1 MKLNSFMD
9 RRSIIQSTYL
19 ENSYTINDNSCGEEV
34 CECDVV
40 KTDGEKT
47 QLRSIAI
54 IVLLAFACALGLTV
68 PKINAVETALKSKK
82 AGTIACY
89 SKSDKQTRK
98 KIFSYNDY
106 QSNKNNNG
114 NCPHPSAYSVPGCCN
129 DSKRKKNQA
138 C

>member
-1 MKLNSFMD
+1 MD
-9 RRSIIQSTYL
+9 RQSIIQSTYL
-19 ENSYTINDNSCGEEV
+19 KNRYTINDNSCEEEI

-40 KTDGEKT
+40 KTDREKT

-54 IVLLAFACALGLTV
+54 IVLLAFACALSLTIL
-68 PKINAVETALKSKK
+68 KINAAETGLQTDK
-82 AGTIACY
+82 AETIACGLQ
-89 SKSDKQTRK
+89 SDKQTRK

-114 NCPHPSAYSVPGCCN
+114 NCPHPSAYSVLGCCN
-129 DSKRKKNQA
+129 DSKRKKNQV